1 MSMNRQN
8 KIAFRHKI
16 LKQQGWRCCYCRKR
30 LELRAATFDHIVPR
44 SLGGTWHPR
53 NLCVACRNCNAKK
66 ANKPPHVWLNELAQ
80 GLVA

>member
-1 MSMNRQN
+1 MNN
-8 KIAFRHKI
+8 KDKKGLRYKL
-16 LKQQGWRCCYCRKR
+16 LKQQGSRCCYCRR
-30 LELRAATFDHIVPR
+30 HVDAEVATLDHIVPR
-44 SLGGTWHPR
+44 CLGGTSHRR